1 MGRILELGLR
11 QGSWLMEEN
20 ATLQDDIEDKNKD
33 ASQYDAV
40 VSFVVFSVIGAVLL
54 LFGILH
60 GSVRFKP

>member
-1 MGRILELGLR
+1 V
-11 QGSWLMEEN
+11 
-20 ATLQDDIEDKNKD
+20 EDKNED

-40 VSFVVFSVIGAVLL
+40 VSAGLVIWAILL

>member
-1 MGRILELGLR
+1 
-11 QGSWLMEEN
+11 MEEN
-20 ATLQDDIEDKNKD
+20 ATLQDDVEDKNED

-40 VSFVVFSVIGAVLL
+40 VSFAIFSAIGAILL